1 MNRLLGVALGAMLLS
16 GCSDGGVNIV
26 ADGGV
31 GPDSGDGTCAVVPS
45 YGDVGTIPQ
54 TISAAIRL
62 NDDTGQA
69 KSVTYIGALNDDQ
82 DQVVIQLYRGFSVFT
97 TGAIQPGTYEISGD
111 ELNYASCGVCVRM
124 FADRLNGGGH
134 PLQDMMAT
142 GGTLVVTAV
151 GEAGSGVFQAELKNA
166 SFEHVHIDGMSFES
180 TPVGD
185 GCGTEISHLGADVP
199 MAPAL

>member
-1 MNRLLGVALGAMLLS
+1 MNRLLGVALGAMLLA
-16 GCSDGGVNIV
+16 GCSDGGVSTNGR
-26 ADGGV
+26 DGGV
-31 GPDSGDGTCAVVPS
+31 GPDSGDSCAVIPS
-45 YGDVGTIPQ
+45 YGDVGTIPEA
-54 TISAAIRL
+54 TSAAIRL
-62 NDDTGQA
+62 DDGSGQA
-69 KSVTYIGALNDDQ
+69 KSITYIGALNGDQ

-97 TGAIQPGTYEISGD
+97 TGTIQPGTYEISGE

-142 GGTLVVTAV
+142 GGQLVVTSV

-166 SFEHVHIDGMSFES
+166 SFEHVNIDGMSFES
-180 TPVGD
+180 IPVGD

-199 MAPAL
+199 MATAP